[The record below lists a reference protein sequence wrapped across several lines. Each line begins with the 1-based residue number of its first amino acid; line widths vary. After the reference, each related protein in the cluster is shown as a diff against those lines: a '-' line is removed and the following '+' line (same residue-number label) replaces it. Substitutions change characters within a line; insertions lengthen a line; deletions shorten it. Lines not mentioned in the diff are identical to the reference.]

1 MKEDAVKIL
10 QSKFYMLAAS
20 IAVLGC
26 SSTAMATAIG
36 PLNVANCAGGGVTVN
51 ATSITWSPTGTV
63 AGTGCID
70 TGIGTNVTYSGGT
83 LGAGVAG
90 NIKNLTAGGGI
101 TDQFMTFTGSTLDFV
116 LTGLGPGSANLN
128 CSGLAIGASCSVF
141 AGSPFLLTNLGGGN
155 TAVGLSA
162 NGTVTDGGVTSF
174 WKGAFTT
181 QLNLDASTIQ
191 ADILAGQ
198 SISST
203 HSGQFIVSTVPEPTT
218 LSMLLLGGVA
228 LIGSKLR
235 RRKSRV

>member
-1 MKEDAVKIL
+1 MKIL
-10 QSKFYMLAAS
+10 HSKFYMLAGS
-20 IAVLGC
+20 IVLLGC

-36 PLNVANCAGGGVTVN
+36 PLNVANCSGGGVTVN
-51 ATSITWSPTGTV
+51 ATTISWSPAGTV

-70 TGIGTNVTYSGGT
+70 TGLGTNVSYSGGT
-83 LGAGVAG
+83 LGAGVTG
-90 NIKNLTAGGGI
+90 NIKNLSTSTSGP

-116 LTGLGPGSANLN
+116 LTGLGPGSANTN
-128 CSGLAIGASCSVF
+128 CSGLAVGGSCSVV

-162 NGTVTDGGVTSF
+162 TGTVTDGGVLSF

-191 ADILAGQ
+191 SDILAGQ

-203 HSGQFIVSTVPEPTT
+203 HSGQFVVSSVPEPTT
-218 LSMLLLGGVA
+218 LSMLLLGGLA
-228 LIGSKLR
+228 LMGTKLR
-235 RRKSRV
+235 RRKTNA